1 MAWVRVGWCED
12 GKRHARCR
20 RGGASAD
27 GHLEVVELLMECGG
41 TTKMRG
47 VRWQAKEEQSR
58 RGKDG
63 RGKREMIN
71 SQIRPLDENEG
82 VNWDSQQRGKVF
94 GLSQK
99 SQYTANYITNPKNA
113 RVLLGS

>member
-1 MAWVRVGWCED
+1 
-12 GKRHARCR
+12 
-20 RGGASAD
+20 
-27 GHLEVVELLMECGG
+27 MECGG

-113 RVLLGS
+113 HVLLGS